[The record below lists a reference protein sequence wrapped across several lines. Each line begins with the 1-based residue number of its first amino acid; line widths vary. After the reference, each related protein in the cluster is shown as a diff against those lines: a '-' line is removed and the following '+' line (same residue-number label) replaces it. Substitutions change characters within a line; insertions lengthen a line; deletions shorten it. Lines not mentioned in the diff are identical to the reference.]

1 MTDVVLAHKAALISR
16 SVSRA
21 REEYAAAGEHFDTD
35 YTRQDAAVL
44 NIQRA
49 SEAALDMGQ
58 HLVRREKLGLPQSS
72 RDVFELLARAGWIG
86 AKLASSL
93 QKMVGFRNLA
103 VHDYQSLLLPITAR
117 VITQH
122 LGEFLDYSA
131 TLIRRNAD
139 KG

>member
-1 MTDVVLAHKAALISR
+1 
-16 SVSRA
+16 
-21 REEYAAAGEHFDTD
+21 
-35 YTRQDAAVL
+35 
-44 NIQRA
+44 
-49 SEAALDMGQ
+49 MGQ
-58 HLVRREKLGLPQSS
+58 HLVRREKLGLPQNS
-72 RDVFELLARAGWIG
+72 RDVLDLLARAGWIE

-103 VHDYQSLLLPITAR
+103 VHDYQSLLLPITTR

-131 TLIRRNAD
+131 ALIRRDVD